1 MFQKHVWNWEPD
13 RKLHIRRT
21 VPTYQGEEQIPEKI
35 VPLLRQFGFYWITKM
50 GYLKI
55 NTTLISALIERWK
68 SETHTFHLRCG
79 EAIITLQDASI
90 LLGLRTD
97 GTPLIGSTNF
107 DWTDLCEELLRVR
120 LSPHCLQVRLS
131 VIWLLIRSSS
141 FTTLPSSSSFCDLTP
156 HTAFKFVF
164 LWSNS

>member
-120 LSPHCLQVRLS
+120 SQKDELEGS
-131 VIWLLIRSSS
+131 VGSQITKRRTWRQCGERR
-141 FTTLPSSSSFCDLTP
+141 T
-156 HTAFKFVF
+156 
-164 LWSNS
+164 SN